1 MRKIFEKLKHS
12 DLLKASLVSKFWR
25 SVAKPIIANSVWVGI
40 RGDDDATKQLS
51 QFTIGYKHASI
62 GVSKVFITIFV

>member
-1 MRKIFEKLKHS
+1 MRKIFEKLKPS
-12 DLLKASLVSKFWR
+12 DLLEVSRVSKFWR
-25 SVAKPIIANSVWVGI
+25 SVAEPFIANSVWVKI
-40 RGDDDATKQLS
+40 RGDDDATKKLS